1 MKRIDFSDEANK
13 ALKLYN
19 LTMKVSREKLLKQ
32 QLDLMVKDSTLDIQ
46 DKLENKLVEAVDRE
60 VERQAHIL
68 GEHVKIDDNEVKA
81 VVNSN
86 FKGVNWSTR
95 LWQDMALVQ
104 KEVETT
110 TSNVL
115 LRGRHPN
122 EYVSEFKK
130 QTNSTTYNASR
141 LLVTE
146 SKTCAGRIT
155 EANLS

>member
-1 MKRIDFSDEANK
+1 M
-13 ALKLYN
+13 
-19 LTMKVSREKLLKQ
+19 
-32 QLDLMVKDSTLDIQ
+32 
-46 DKLENKLVEAVDRE
+46 DRE

-115 LRGRHPN
+115 LRGDILMSM
-122 EYVSEFKK
+122 YLSLK
-130 QTNSTTYNASR
+130 
-141 LLVTE
+141 
-146 SKTCAGRIT
+146 
-155 EANLS
+155 ANKFHYL

>member
-1 MKRIDFSDEANK
+1 
-13 ALKLYN
+13 
-19 LTMKVSREKLLKQ
+19 MKVSREKLLKQ

-104 KEVETT
+104 KKWKRH
-110 TSNVL
+110 VL

-146 SKTCAGRIT
+146 SARAG
-155 EANLS
+155 

>member
-1 MKRIDFSDEANK
+1 
-13 ALKLYN
+13 
-19 LTMKVSREKLLKQ
+19 
-32 QLDLMVKDSTLDIQ
+32 MVKDSTLDIQ

-104 KEVETT
+104 K
-110 TSNVL
+110 
-115 LRGRHPN
+115 
-122 EYVSEFKK
+122 KWK
-130 QTNSTTYNASR
+130 QRRAMYYLEGDILMSMYLS
-141 LLVTE
+141 L
-146 SKTCAGRIT
+146 K
-155 EANLS
+155 ANKFHYL

>member
-1 MKRIDFSDEANK
+1 MKQTK

-104 KEVETT
+104 KKWKQRRAMYYLEGDILM
-110 TSNVL
+110 SMYLSLKSKQIPL
-115 LRGRHPN
+115 LIM
-122 EYVSEFKK
+122 
-130 QTNSTTYNASR
+130 
-141 LLVTE
+141 LVDY
-146 SKTCAGRIT
+146 
-155 EANLS
+155 